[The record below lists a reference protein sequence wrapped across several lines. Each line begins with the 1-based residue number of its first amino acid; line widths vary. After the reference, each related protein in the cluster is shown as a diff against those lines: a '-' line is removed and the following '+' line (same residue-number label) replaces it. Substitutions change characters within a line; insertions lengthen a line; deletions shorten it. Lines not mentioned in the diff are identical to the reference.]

1 LATWDSSNLADLDM
15 ARRNPDCEVKFRA
28 AGGTFAA
35 NTDWFGKCDCLQ
47 AMRAAII
54 GLASAAPATSSSPP
68 GLQFKRRA

>member
-28 AGGTFAA
+28 AGGTFAP
-35 NTDWFGKCDCLQ
+35 NTEWFAKCDCLQ

-54 GLASAAPATSSSPP
+54 GLASAALATPSLRA
-68 GLQFKRRA
+68 GLHFERRA